1 MSQSIYEL
9 THLRIHT
16 LNQQINKKH
25 INMKILVVLPRFPY
39 PLEKGD
45 KLRAFNLIKELSRRN
60 EVILFCVSH
69 TKVLP
74 EHIEHLRP
82 YCSVIKVVSSPRLV
96 NYKNVLRNFIYTK
109 SLQIG
114 YWDSRKAR
122 RACRRLE
129 QEVKPDVIF
138 SQMVRTMP
146 LVSRSVLPKVMDFQ
160 DALSMNIERRME
172 QARGLWRY
180 ILHFEFK
187 MLRSSEYNSFKI
199 FDDLTII
206 SEVDSEAIPHKKS
219 GDIHVIPNGVDFDY
233 FKPIERVKEYD
244 IVFCGNMRYEPN
256 IRAAQYLAK
265 QVMPLVW
272 ESFPEAKL
280 LLAGANPKYNVS
292 HLANDRITVTGP
304 VEDIRE
310 CYASARIFAAPM
322 QTGSGL
328 QNKLLE
334 AMAMGLP
341 CVTTSLANDSLC
353 AEKDKEVLVG
363 DTPLSFA
370 ECLIALLRD
379 RNRCDILAANGYAF
393 VHDKYSWETAGEKI
407 EEVLRNVVQRG
418 SSKVAHEVL
427 SRGMEG

>member
-1 MSQSIYEL
+1 
-9 THLRIHT
+9 
-16 LNQQINKKH
+16 
-25 INMKILVVLPRFPY
+25 MKILVVLPRFPY

-334 AMAMGLP
+334 AMAMQKP
-341 CVTTSLANDSLC
+341 CVTTSLANAALGATSGDQLF
-353 AEKDKEVLVG
+353 VG
-363 DTPLSFA
+363 DSKEDLAHWICLLLGTEDVRTRIA
-370 ECLIALLRD
+370 EEG
-379 RNRCDILAANGYAF
+379 NRF
-393 VHDKYSWETAGEKI
+393 VRERYSWSAAVQPL
-407 EEVLRNVVQRG
+407 EELFHAVVA
-418 SSKVAHEVL
+418 K
-427 SRGMEG
+427 